1 VYRGGCYAAL
11 PNIFRIIMKKN
22 FVLSHPKKTYQR
34 LIEEAKNE
42 VKQYIKAERKK
53 ALPDGADFW
62 GFNCKFGQTVDK
74 ARTIHEGDIN
84 TNISSAQSQHWKTFY
99 LEVIPTPK
107 QRAKRSED

>member
-1 VYRGGCYAAL
+1 
-11 PNIFRIIMKKN
+11 MKKN
-22 FVLSHPKKTYQR
+22 FVLSHPKKPYQR
-34 LIEEAKNE
+34 IIEEAKNE

-62 GFNCKFGQTVDK
+62 GFNCKFGQTADK
-74 ARTIHEGDIN
+74 ARAIHEGDIN

-107 QRAKRSED
+107 QRAKRSEDE